1 MNELQLKIQD
11 LRTKNV
17 QVLLEA
23 ITVTIVTLV
32 INSMLPLL
40 LVKYV
45 YANKQLLTAPPIFNY
60 INVGSFLVTVLY
72 FTYAFVSNFGREKQ
86 IKTLMFEFE
95 SDELD
100 EELSDTELEELEEI
114 VDQALSKRKPK
125 TKIKKLSR
133 TTKKATRAKK
143 GSKKT
148 SRKK

>member
-11 LRTKNV
+11 LRAKSA

-40 LVKYV
+40 LIKYV

-60 INVGSFLVTVLY
+60 INVLSFLITVSY
-72 FTYAFVSNFGREKQ
+72 FIYAFVSNFGREKQ
-86 IKTLMFEFE
+86 IKTMMA
-95 SDELD
+95 ELD
-100 EELSDTELEELEEI
+100 YDALDEQLSETELKELENI
-114 VDQALSKRKPK
+114 VDQALTKAKPK
-125 TKIKKLSR
+125 TKRVSR
-133 TTKKATRAKK
+133 TSKKASKSKK
-143 GSKKT
+143 SRKKT

>member
-11 LRTKNV
+11 LRAKSA

-40 LVKYV
+40 LIKYV

-60 INVGSFLVTVLY
+60 INVLSFLITVSY
-72 FTYAFVSNFGREKQ
+72 FIYAFVSNFGREKQ
-86 IKTLMFEFE
+86 IKTMMA
-95 SDELD
+95 ELD
-100 EELSDTELEELEEI
+100 YDALDEQLSETELKELENI
-114 VDQALSKRKPK
+114 VDQALTKAKPK
-125 TKIKKLSR
+125 TKRVSR
-133 TTKKATRAKK
+133 TSKKASKSKK
-143 GSKKT
+143 SSKKT

>member
-11 LRTKNV
+11 LRAKNV